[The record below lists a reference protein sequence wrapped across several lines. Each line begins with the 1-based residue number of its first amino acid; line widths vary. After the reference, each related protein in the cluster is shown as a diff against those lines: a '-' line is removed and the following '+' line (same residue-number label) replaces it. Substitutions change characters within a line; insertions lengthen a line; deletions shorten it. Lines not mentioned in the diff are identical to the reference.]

1 MSELAEGARLEIVYT
16 PLRVSGVQIP
26 VSPPISFKED
36 KPFDSKGFVLFLRP
50 FDIIWEMDV
59 YVVEVRTIFCGI
71 WLNLTNKN
79 VMIFNSLNIHKL

>member
-1 MSELAEGARLEIVYT
+1 
-16 PLRVSGVQIP
+16 
-26 VSPPISFKED
+26 
-36 KPFDSKGFVLFLRP
+36 LRP